1 MTKVELEKYVA
12 RLEKKLEKADVSRYK
27 EDIENYKKRHEEI
40 TKESYERR
48 VKIDILEKELKQVK
62 GIREDLGV
70 KYNELAK
77 LFDEHLAS
85 FNDMIETNKLFLR
98 TIIRTKELMEI
109 KINAFNKKGEGD
121 EK

>member
-1 MTKVELEKYVA
+1 MTKAELEKYVA

-40 TKESYERR
+40 TKESYDRR

-62 GIREDLGV
+62 GIREDLGIR
-70 KYNELAK
+70 YNELAK
-77 LFDEHLAS
+77 LFDEHLAA

-98 TIIRTKELMEI
+98 TIVRAKELMEI
-109 KINAFNKKGEGD
+109 KINAFNTKGKGD

>member
-1 MTKVELEKYVA
+1 MTKAELEKYVA

-40 TKESYERR
+40 TKESYDRR

-62 GIREDLGV
+62 GIREDLGIR
-70 KYNELAK
+70 YNELAK
-77 LFDEHLAS
+77 LFDEHLAA

-98 TIIRTKELMEI
+98 TIVRAKELMEI
-109 KINAFNKKGEGD
+109 KINAFNIKGKGD

>member
-1 MTKVELEKYVA
+1 MTKAELEKYVG

-40 TKESYERR
+40 TKESYDRR

-62 GIREDLGV
+62 GIREDLGIR
-70 KYNELAK
+70 YNELAK
-77 LFDEHLAS
+77 LFDEHLAA

-98 TIIRTKELMEI
+98 TIVRAKELMEI
-109 KINAFNKKGEGD
+109 KINAFNIKGKGD